1 MYQHKLCLTIY
12 IYIYTYIYIYIH
24 TYEHVNGSASIQ
36 SALDILNDSDK
47 QHVLNNVE
55 QWNCGMDDQ
64 MFDLV
69 KYSSIYCKNGL

>member
-1 MYQHKLCLTIY
+1 MPYD
-12 IYIYTYIYIYIH
+12 IYTY
-24 TYEHVNGSASIQ
+24 ENVSNGSASIK
-36 SALDILNDSDK
+36 SALDILNDFDK
-47 QHVLNNVE
+47 RQCLNNVE